1 MMVWETREPTVHSDN
16 DKCRPKQE
24 VGPKAAGSAHID
36 YDPARRRPNTDSVS
50 DWSKHRRRGPL
61 ALSQHGEERGRAVL
75 VGYQIVDF
83 YGIASTTE

>member
-1 MMVWETREPTVHSDN
+1 MM
-16 DKCRPKQE
+16 
-24 VGPKAAGSAHID
+24 GSAHID

-75 VGYQIVDF
+75 SSSADERSACFRPSADPIPGWNA
-83 YGIASTTE
+83 GCAASDRLRFPAKSSSNE